1 MSIVLTSNFDEQ
13 APLPLDKR
21 TVVVD
26 NIARDAIPSG
36 VRYEGLMVYNV
47 ATKVTY
53 QLQGGITNSDWMATG
68 AGGADLV
75 STTLATASGAVALTT
90 VNSLGVTFAIPI
102 AGTDALTHV
111 FSWGA
116 WDPDYS
122 PFLTINIVGAG
133 GSGATSPLSSVNFG
147 RRTRWVAPI
156 SGNAVDLSLEDLALS
171 IPFTSLLEATQYG
184 FWSEANGGTGG
195 SFIGGFTS
203 DDSVAL
209 QFIGGVG
216 SISPTQG
223 AIEFIGAKSNGG
235 TSIAPIGDNE
245 LFASFV
251 NSFGGATIFSMFG
264 DGSIQNASRIAIGS
278 DSTLGLSGS
287 FDKLFDFS
295 GTITDFSSSVNWEG
309 MRSIITLAPTID
321 INTTS
326 IYGHFMEVNV
336 NNTNTKNIGYI
347 EGIRGGIFFGGS
359 GSMAQGSTGLFGSMQ
374 WSSSGSAAYA
384 TGLDGESIQ
393 TAGTI
398 TDLEGI
404 FGGIGV
410 SGGTATNA
418 YALHIGSPSRTGGTI
433 TNLYGI
439 KVEDQ
444 TYSGS
449 TIWAIKTGLGLVSF
463 GDDVQMGTRIAA
475 GSGATFSANH
485 NFSFSESRTT
495 FPAANYTS
503 LISVFTLNPSANTT
517 NEIWAEASSA
527 IIPSGSTHTILN
539 VVGKGGYLL
548 NSGSG
553 TLTAGA
559 GMDAEAINQG
569 TGPVGNMYGITASA
583 SNLGSGIITNNTAGY
598 FQSGASSGTNSLDR
612 TIFIDAPLTGGTLTT
627 HIGLDIANQNV
638 GTTSFAIRT
647 GLGKI
652 KFGDDVSIGA
662 GLSGTVAAL
671 ELVSTTK
678 GFLSTRMTT
687 TQRNAI
693 TPVEGLSVYD
703 LTLHKNAQYNGTAW
717 ILQNDPILSG
727 TSTLASGTA
736 TITAPITASS
746 RIIVTVKDANPGAG
760 GLTVGLEAPS
770 ASRSVGISFVVRANV
785 AAGTINIL
793 DTSTFDWVV
802 VG

>member
-36 VRYEGLMVYNV
+36 VRYEGLMVYNI

-75 STTLATASGAVALTT
+75 STTLATTSGAVALTT

-122 PFLTINIVGAG
+122 PFLTINIIGAG

-147 RRTRWVAPI
+147 RRTRWIAPI

-295 GTITDFSSSVNWEG
+295 GTITDFSTSLDWQGMKSVL
-309 MRSIITLAPTID
+309 TLSPTVNIA
-321 INTTS
+321 TTS
-326 IYGHFMEVNV
+326 IYGHLLLTQIP
-336 NNTNTKNIGYI
+336 NTNTHNIGHI
-347 EGIRGGIFFGGS
+347 EGITGYVENSGS
-359 GSMAQGSTGLFGSMQ
+359 GNVINGFAGLTGIAQ
-374 WSSSGSAAYA
+374 WSGSGTVDDISGSGGQ
-384 TGLDGESIQ
+384 TVI
-393 TAGTI
+393 TAGTV
-398 TDLEGI
+398 TVAEGTFSLI
-404 FGGIGV
+404 EAT
-410 SGGTATNA
+410 GGTTTTAISN
-418 YALHIGSPSRTGGTI
+418 HILSPISGGTI
-433 TNLYGI
+433 TNYWGLKI
-439 KVEDQ
+439 DDQ
-444 TYSGS
+444 VFTGATVY
-449 TIWAIKTGLGLVSF
+449 AIQTGLGLISF

-485 NFSFSESRTT
+485 NFSFSESRTA

-569 TGPVGNMYGITASA
+569 TGPVGSMYGITASGL
-583 SNLGSGIITNNTAGY
+583 NLGSGTITNNGAGY

-703 LTLHKNAQYNGTAW
+703 LTLHKNAQYNGTTW

-770 ASRSVGISFVVRANV
+770 ASRSVGTSFVVRANV